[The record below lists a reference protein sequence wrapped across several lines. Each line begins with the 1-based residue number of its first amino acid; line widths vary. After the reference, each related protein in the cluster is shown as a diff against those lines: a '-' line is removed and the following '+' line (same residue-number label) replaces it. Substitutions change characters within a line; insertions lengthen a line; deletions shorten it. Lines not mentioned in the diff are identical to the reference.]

1 MRDMTARFG
10 DAWSHWAHNQ
20 EAEGDKCY
28 SSTCCL
34 LFTVRNPNLGD
45 GACHI
50 QAGSSFL
57 RESSL
62 EAASQTDTQQY
73 TSYKLLCLVTLQMNT
88 NNHSAAEVYV

>member
-1 MRDMTARFG
+1 MRGVTAKFG
-10 DAWSHWAHNQ
+10 DGWSYWVHNQ

-34 LFTVRNPNLGD
+34 LFTVRHPNLGD

-57 RESSL
+57 KETSL
-62 EAASQTDTQQY
+62 EAASQTDTPVIY
-73 TSYKLLCLVTLQMNT
+73 LLHASLSS
-88 NNHSAAEVYV
+88 HIIDEH